1 MFKTTPINTFGS
13 KEDCEMFLIVLSDQW
28 NKHLQDLPK
37 GSSIEILQDMES
49 PNRMQAIWS
58 YKKKEDRELILNLG
72 RKIILPYLKRLS
84 PKRISYSTE
93 LIKKFE

>member
-1 MFKTTPINTFGS
+1 MFKTTHINTFVS
-13 KEDCEMFLIVLSDQW
+13 KEDCEMFIIVLSDQW
-28 NKHLQDLPK
+28 NKHLQDLPE
-37 GSSIEILQDMES
+37 GARIEILKDMES

-58 YKKKEDRELILNLG
+58 YKKKEDREIIFNLG